1 MRHGGVDHEVKI
13 ASENVVNVMLP
24 SPNIDVLCVR
34 VRHACVTHDSTHYT
48 FLKHRGFQRTRGT
61 SAGEFVNN
69 KALQD
74 VAATAGSV
82 PRDENPHAASLYFS
96 ASVSQMFLLSPTG
109 QRELERADAA
119 SCDVWNA
126 ACAAHASGPG
136 GSVLEYGWAMIRDL
150 HKTGP
155 GPLHLWG
162 RPEHLPSATTPA
174 KRAPIHAHSL
184 CRLPCFPH
192 GLNLLVVMVTA
203 FQAFDH
209 ETAMT
214 EPT

>member
-1 MRHGGVDHEVKI
+1 M
-13 ASENVVNVMLP
+13 
-24 SPNIDVLCVR
+24 
-34 VRHACVTHDSTHYT
+34 
-48 FLKHRGFQRTRGT
+48 QRTRGT

-82 PRDENPHAASLYFS
+82 PRDENPHATSLYFS

-119 SCDVWNA
+119 SLEVWNA

-136 GSVLEYGWAMIRDL
+136 GAVLEYGWAMIRDL

-174 KRAPIHAHSL
+174 KRAPNHAHNV
-184 CRLPCFPH
+184 CRLPCVPH
-192 GLNLLVVMVTA
+192 ELTPSDVMVTA
-203 FQAFDH
+203 FHGFAH
-209 ETAMT
+209 EPANAQ
-214 EPT
+214 PP